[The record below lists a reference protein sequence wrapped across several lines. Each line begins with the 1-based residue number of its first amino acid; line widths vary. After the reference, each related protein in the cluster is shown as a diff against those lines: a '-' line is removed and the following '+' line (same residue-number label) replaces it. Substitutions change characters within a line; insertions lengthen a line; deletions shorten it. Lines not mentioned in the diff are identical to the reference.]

1 MSCENVIGRS
11 DQDRFGP
18 TPTLHGCRDLGDVFG
33 CAGARVDTVRWLIAR
48 TGLLAGGLYLRDWMT
63 NLPEGGASNRR
74 TMLSSGL
81 FVPP

>member
-1 MSCENVIGRS
+1 MNAQPARKT
-11 DQDRFGP
+11 QGP
-18 TPTLHGCRDLGDVFG
+18 VRANSADAFSAFEPSHSLVN
-33 CAGARVDTVRWLIAR
+33 TVRWLIAR